1 MYKFLLIIIIC
12 LIILLFN
19 FEIKHYK
26 KNNKVPKMLFSNFDK
41 QNVPEIV
48 KLSENYETKNEVPKI
63 IWSYWDTEDVPE
75 IVKLSIKTWE
85 KNSPQYKI
93 NFMNQTNIENI
104 ISLPE
109 NWKKLPVYRQSDII
123 RLLLLEKYGGVW
135 MDSSIILLED
145 IDKFISKN
153 DITFFI
159 TPKSSFSNPVFENWF
174 ISVPQNNKIIKMWIN
189 EILTALS
196 NPKEYIRKSSDYNK
210 NIVSDCLYLICHLA
224 LKNIYEKDK
233 KPFSG
238 IKRYKSSETAFYYH
252 IHTPDLKYLFKN
264 KFDKSKLMIK
274 LTGSN
279 RKKID
284 LQYFNKSLIE

>member
-1 MYKFLLIIIIC
+1 MYKFLLIIVIC

-19 FEIKHYK
+19 FEIKHYENYANYE
-26 KNNKVPKMLFSNFDK
+26 KNNK
-41 QNVPEIV
+41 VPEIV
-48 KLSENYETKNEVPKI
+48 KLLENYKKNNEVPKI

-93 NFMNQTNIENI
+93 NFMNKKNIEDI

-109 NWKKLPVYRQSDII
+109 NWKTLKPYRQSDII
-123 RLLLLEKYGGVW
+123 RLHLLEKYGGVW

-159 TPKSSFSNPVFENWF
+159 TPRSSFSNPVFENWF
-174 ISVPQNNKIIKMWIN
+174 ISAPPNNKIIKMWVN
-189 EILTALS
+189 ETLTALS
-196 NPKEYIRKSSDYNK
+196 NREEYIRKSSDYNK
-210 NIVSDCLYLICHLA
+210 KIIGNYSYLICHLA

-233 KPFSG
+233 KLFSR
-238 IKRYKSSETAFYYH
+238 IKKYKSSTTAFYYQ
-252 IHTPDLKYLFKN
+252 IHNPDLKYLFKN